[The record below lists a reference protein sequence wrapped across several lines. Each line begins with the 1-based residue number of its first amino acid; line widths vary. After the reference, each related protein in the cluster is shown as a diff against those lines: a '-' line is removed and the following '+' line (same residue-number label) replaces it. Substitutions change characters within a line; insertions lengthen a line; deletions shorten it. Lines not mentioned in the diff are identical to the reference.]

1 MLLGQG
7 IHYKFEYRIKYR
19 IAIDDK
25 ICINKL

>member
-7 IHYKFEYRIKYR
+7 IHFKFEYINKYR

-25 ICINKL
+25 CINKL